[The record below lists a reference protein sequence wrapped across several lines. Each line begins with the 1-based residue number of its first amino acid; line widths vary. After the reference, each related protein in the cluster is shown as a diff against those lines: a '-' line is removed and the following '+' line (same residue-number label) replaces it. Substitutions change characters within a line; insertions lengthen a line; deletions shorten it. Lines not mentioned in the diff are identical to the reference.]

1 MYSWAK
7 YRKVS
12 CQRHVVPKSKTTC
25 PNEENSNNDSLS
37 FFCYCL
43 VPATEGNKCG
53 FSFELNINAT
63 RKDPSEGLSPG
74 PHAWLSGL
82 QMTVTSSL

>member
-25 PNEENSNNDSLS
+25 PNEENSNNNDDDKLYNC
-37 FFCYCL
+37 FKQR
-43 VPATEGNKCG
+43 T
-53 FSFELNINAT
+53 LNGEDIIQNIHG
-63 RKDPSEGLSPG
+63 DDC
-74 PHAWLSGL
+74 
-82 QMTVTSSL
+82 